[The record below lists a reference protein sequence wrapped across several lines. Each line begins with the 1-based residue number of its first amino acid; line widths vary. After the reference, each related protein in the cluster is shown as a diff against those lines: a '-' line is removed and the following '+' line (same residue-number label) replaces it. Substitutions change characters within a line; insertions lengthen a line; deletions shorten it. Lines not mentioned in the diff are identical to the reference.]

1 MKKYCML
8 AILLWLCYVST
19 AQALVQGTILGQD
32 TNAPL
37 VGAHVLV
44 KNTQQGTVTDTDG
57 TFILELFFGEAGITV
72 FHPNY
77 ERASFLIQGDTSLEI
92 RLKPIQ
98 LGFDTLQVYD
108 PVSYEEQVDV
118 VPITVPFRQ
127 SNQQNN
133 ALHDLNPLRN
143 QAFRPELVGIENQ
156 GLHNTEE
163 YNSIKEHSRQ
173 SPWDSPFSTFSIDVD
188 HATYSNARRF
198 INQGQKPPKESI
210 RIEEMINY
218 FDYAYPRPSGETP
231 FNLITEVS
239 DCPWNMGRKLLHI
252 GIKGEEIPL
261 AETPANNLVF
271 LLDVSGSMGDANKL
285 PLVKQTFKLLV
296 DQLRP
301 NDKISIVVYAGA
313 AGLVLPPTSGTQKDT
328 ILQAL
333 EHLKAGGSTA
343 GGEGIRLAYAQARSS
358 FVKTGNNRVIIA
370 TDGDFNIGPS
380 SESELLDLIRQQA
393 GEGIFL
399 SVLGFGM
406 GNYKDNKLELLSN
419 EGDGNY
425 AYIDNLQEGRK
436 VFVQS
441 LTGTL
446 YTIAKDVKVQ
456 VEFNPALVKSYR
468 LIGYENRALSK
479 SDFENDEKDAGELG
493 AGHSVTALYELE
505 LHPQPVKLRKKEASR
520 YQRQIVT
527 KAASAKKELGILH
540 LRFKQPDNDKSEVI
554 SMPMSK
560 QILALDESS
569 TAFKFAASVAGF
581 GLLLRESSY
590 VDWSF
595 EEVKALAESALGKDP
610 FGYRREFLGLVDQLE

>member
-1 MKKYCML
+1 
-8 AILLWLCYVST
+8 
-19 AQALVQGTILGQD
+19 
-32 TNAPL
+32 
-37 VGAHVLV
+37 
-44 KNTQQGTVTDTDG
+44 
-57 TFILELFFGEAGITV
+57 
-72 FHPNY
+72 
-77 ERASFLIQGDTSLEI
+77 
-92 RLKPIQ
+92 
-98 LGFDTLQVYD
+98 
-108 PVSYEEQVDV
+108 
-118 VPITVPFRQ
+118 
-127 SNQQNN
+127 
-133 ALHDLNPLRN
+133 
-143 QAFRPELVGIENQ
+143 
-156 GLHNTEE
+156 
-163 YNSIKEHSRQ
+163 
-173 SPWDSPFSTFSIDVD
+173 
-188 HATYSNARRF
+188 
-198 INQGQKPPKESI
+198 
-210 RIEEMINY
+210 
-218 FDYAYPRPSGETP
+218 
-231 FNLITEVS
+231 
-239 DCPWNMGRKLLHI
+239 
-252 GIKGEEIPL
+252 
-261 AETPANNLVF
+261 
-271 LLDVSGSMGDANKL
+271 
-285 PLVKQTFKLLV
+285 
-296 DQLRP
+296 
-301 NDKISIVVYAGA
+301 
-313 AGLVLPPTSGTQKDT
+313 
-328 ILQAL
+328 
-333 EHLKAGGSTA
+333 
-343 GGEGIRLAYAQARSS
+343 
-358 FVKTGNNRVIIA
+358 VIIA

>member
-8 AILLWLCYVST
+8 AILLWLCHVST
-19 AQALVQGTILGQD
+19 AQALIQGTILDQD

-37 VGAHVLV
+37 AGAHVLV
-44 KNTQQGTVTDTDG
+44 KDTQQGTVTDADG
-57 TFILELFFGEAGITV
+57 TFTLELFSGETSISV

-77 ERASFLIQGDTSLEI
+77 ERAAFLIRGDTSLQI
-92 RLKPIQ
+92 LLTPIQ
-98 LGFDTLQVYD
+98 FGFDTLQVFD
-108 PVSYEEQVDV
+108 PVSYEEKVDV
-118 VPITVPFRQ
+118 VPIGAPFRQ
-127 SNQQNN
+127 SNQQK
-133 ALHDLNPLRN
+133 NPLQDFNPIRN
-143 QAFRPELVGIENQ
+143 HVFRPDLLAIENQ
-156 GLHNTEE
+156 GSYNTEE
-163 YNSIKEHSRQ
+163 YNPIKEQPRH

-210 RIEEMINY
+210 RVEEMINY
-218 FDYAYPRPSGETP
+218 FDYAYPRPTGEMP

-239 DCPWNMGRKLLHI
+239 HCPWSNGRQLLHI

-261 AETPANNLVF
+261 TETPANNLVF

-296 DQLRP
+296 DQLRSV
-301 NDKISIVVYAGA
+301 DKISIVVYAGA
-313 AGLVLPPTSGTQKDT
+313 AGLVLPPTSGAQKDT

-380 SESELLDLIRQQA
+380 SESDLLELIRQEA
-393 GEGIFL
+393 GEGVFL

-425 AYIDNLQEGRK
+425 AYIDNLQEGKK

-446 YTIAKDVKVQ
+446 YTIAKDVKIQ

-468 LIGYENRALSK
+468 LVGYENRALSK
-479 SDFENDEKDAGELG
+479 SDFEDDEKDAGELG

-505 LHPQPVKLRKKEASR
+505 LHPQPIKLRNKEASR
-520 YQRQIVT
+520 YQRQMVVKT
-527 KAASAKKELGILH
+527 SPAKKELGILH
-540 LRFKQPDNDKSEVI
+540 LRFKQPDKNKSEVI
-554 SMPMSK
+554 SMPMLN
-560 QILALDESS
+560 QIVELDNSS

-590 VDWSF
+590 VDWSYK
-595 EEVKALAESALGKDP
+595 EVKALAESALGKDP
-610 FGYRREFLGLVDQLE
+610 FGYRKEFLGLVDQLK